1 MKKEIFRMHNGFIRQ
16 GRIQKGPF
24 FLHFCKGEISGIIT
38 DDSFEKEMLIQFF
51 RCKNSLVSGDFYYQG
66 KCIDTKDKNN
76 RCRKLISETTSV
88 ISSNSQLFESLTIV
102 DNIFI
107 PSFFIKSRKHKKIAA
122 RLMEFFDID
131 IPLHM
136 RVRNLTT
143 FQRLQIE
150 ILHAVAC
157 HHKLIIV
164 SDINGMLRSK
174 ERNRLRQLYERL
186 AQIGYA
192 ICQIESLNNI
202 SLNTLDRVQVIEKGR
217 GIGSY
222 SRAEIEYSEIAQL
235 INADVESSQSE
246 LLQKRD
252 ALFFDGFKGTVLEAR
267 DICCGHL
274 SQFSLKLSKGEIAE
288 VNCRSWT
295 DYVKIKNIL
304 TGQENL
310 TAGEFIYEGR
320 VRNLN
325 VLSREIARGK
335 IGCVNFADLDRLLFE
350 NLSIV
355 ENVCYPLCLK
365 NKGFFLHKK
374 YRKLVEDYVRKLMP
388 DLNLEKNV
396 KSLTQE
402 QIMQLAFCKWILCKP
417 KLLLLFISSPFL
429 KDEPDY
435 VMDRLIVELSR
446 YGIPVLI
453 LSERYKFESK
463 VIEKEYVV
471 HEGIITPL
479 TME

>member
-16 GRIQKGPF
+16 GRILKGPF

-51 RCKNSLVSGDFYYQG
+51 RCKNSLVSGDFYYNEQR
-66 KCIDTKDKNN
+66 IAAEDRNN
-76 RCRKLISETTSV
+76 SYRKLISETTSV
-88 ISSNSQLFESLTIV
+88 ISGNSQLFESLTIV

-107 PSFFIKSRKHKKIAA
+107 PSFFIKRRKHKKVAA

-136 RVRNLTT
+136 RVRDLTT

-174 ERNRLRQLYERL
+174 ERNKLRQLYERL

-217 GIGSY
+217 GVGSY
-222 SRAEIEYSEIAQL
+222 SRTEIEYSEIARL
-235 INADVESSQSE
+235 INADGESSQSE
-246 LLQKRD
+246 LLQKKD
-252 ALFFDGFKGTVLEAR
+252 ARFFDGFKGTVLEAK

-274 SQFSLKLSKGEIAE
+274 RRFSLKLSKGEIAE
-288 VNCRSWT
+288 INCRSGI
-295 DYVKIKNIL
+295 DYIEIKNVF
-304 TGQENL
+304 TGRANP
-310 TAGEFIYEGR
+310 ASGKFIYEGR

-325 VLSREIARGK
+325 VLSRAIAKGE
-335 IGCVNFADLDRLLFE
+335 IGCVDFADLDNLLFE

-355 ENVCYPLCLK
+355 ENICYPLCLK
-365 NKGFFLHKK
+365 NTGFFLHKK
-374 YRKLVEDYVRKLMP
+374 YRKLAEDYVKKLMP
-388 DLNLEKNV
+388 GLNLEKRV

-417 KLLLLFISSPFL
+417 KLLILFISSPFL
-429 KDEPDY
+429 KDEPDH
-435 VMDRLIVELSR
+435 VADRLIIELSR
-446 YGIPVLI
+446 YGVPVLI

-463 VIEKEYVV
+463 IIETEYVV
-471 HEGIITPL
+471 HDGVIAKKQ
-479 TME
+479 